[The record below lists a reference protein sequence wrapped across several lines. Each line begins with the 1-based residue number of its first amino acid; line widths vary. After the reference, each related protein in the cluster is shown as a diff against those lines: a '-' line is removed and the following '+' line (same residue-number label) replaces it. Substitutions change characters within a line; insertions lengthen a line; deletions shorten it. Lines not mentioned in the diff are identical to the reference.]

1 MRHFV
6 LTAIAALAL
15 FPVPAFADQ
24 NFIPSGRDYGVGNDP
39 LPPLNSEQDQ
49 FDAQVDVYQSEVYNR
64 NLGKKQFDSRIE
76 NLMDQQNPGAPDDN
90 DLDY

>member
-1 MRHFV
+1 MRHIV

-15 FPVPAFADQ
+15 LPVSALADE

-76 NLMDQQNPGAPDDN
+76 NLMDQQNPGAPDDH